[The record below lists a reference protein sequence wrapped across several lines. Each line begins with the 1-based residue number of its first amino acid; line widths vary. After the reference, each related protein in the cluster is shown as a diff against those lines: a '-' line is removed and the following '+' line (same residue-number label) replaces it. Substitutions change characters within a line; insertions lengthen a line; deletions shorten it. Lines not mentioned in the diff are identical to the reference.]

1 MGKNVLVKE
10 DAELFSAMIGK
21 YVSENEKEFFEK
33 QKYKQENVFTF
44 ANDLVMWELDNEDHI
59 YITRCQ
65 FEEYIVGHGVEGHY
79 DEEFHTMCLADAL
92 NVNLKELGFI
102 DRDLTLLQ
110 WLRERDY
117 KGIQYNHNYDDLPFD
132 K

>member
-1 MGKNVLVKE
+1 MTEHKLIKM
-10 DAELFSAMIGK
+10 DAELFAAMEGNYI
-21 YVSENEKEFFEK
+21 SDNEKEFFEK

-59 YITRCQ
+59 YIVRCMY
-65 FEEYIVGHGVEGHY
+65 EEYIVGHGTEGNY
-79 DEEFHTMCLADAL
+79 DEEFHSMTLYEAL
-92 NVNLKELGFI
+92 NANLKELGFI

-117 KGIQYNHNYDDLPFD
+117 KGVQYDHNYDDLPFD